1 MGVDRPLILSS
12 GYGCED
18 KIEPKKRFLV
28 GYAKRDQK
36 APTKNTLEKCL
47 KAKLRKI
54 CVLLIIMMMMT
65 MCFKHLFSPPP
76 QKTSSPSLP
85 QTSREGLV
93 GLLSFSSSCSS
104 SRLGRRRREDER

>member
-1 MGVDRPLILSS
+1 MK
-12 GYGCED
+12 E
-18 KIEPKKRFLV
+18 KIN
-28 GYAKRDQK
+28 QK
-36 APTKNTLEKCL
+36 SKGTHKQQTTQEMSQSKTVQNMLC
-47 KAKLRKI
+47 
-54 CVLLIIMMMMT
+54 IINNNIMT

-104 SRLGRRRREDER
+104 SSCLGRRRREDER